1 MQTTDSQQIILRF
14 YKALKFLKSRKKIR
28 GINTFTNRYN
38 INRWNMI
45 TQMKSPER
53 DMFQVAWLT
62 YLVNDYGISAEW
74 LLTGEGSPMS
84 DDIMMQ

>member
-14 YKALKFLKSRKKIR
+14 YNALKFLKSRKIIR

-38 INRWNMI
+38 INRWNLI
-45 TQMKSPER
+45 TQMKNPER
-53 DMFQVAWLT
+53 DMFQVAWLS

-74 LLTGEGSPMS
+74 LLTGNGEPIKE
-84 DDIMMQ
+84 DLLQ